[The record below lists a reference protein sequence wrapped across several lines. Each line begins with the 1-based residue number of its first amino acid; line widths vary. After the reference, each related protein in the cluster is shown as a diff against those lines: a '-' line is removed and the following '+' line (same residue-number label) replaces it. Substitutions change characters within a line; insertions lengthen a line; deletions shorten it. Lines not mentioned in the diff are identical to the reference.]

1 MQAKIALLQ
10 QTLDHR
16 DAAVKD
22 NLDKMVCRPPP
33 AAWARN
39 PVNEGIVLV
48 GRNVCDVQ
56 RRGVTA

>member
-22 NLDKMVCRPPP
+22 SLEKMVCRPPS
-33 AAWARN
+33 AAWA
-39 PVNEGIVLV
+39 PIPANEGVVLL
-48 GRNVCDVQ
+48 GRNACDVQ
-56 RRGVTA
+56 RCGVAA